1 MFNYIALNLYVAIS
15 EKETDKYLDFKMFD
29 LFRFFFFTINS
40 FLNSNWN
47 CHQNSKYFETE
58 YCNI

>member
-29 LFRFFFFTINS
+29 LFRFSFF
-40 FLNSNWN
+40 LL
-47 CHQNSKYFETE
+47 
-58 YCNI
+58 

>member
-15 EKETDKYLDFKMFD
+15 EKETDNYLDFKCLIYSD
-29 LFRFFFFTINS
+29 FFFTINS